1 MVLCR
6 NDHEYLLKF
15 LLVGDSDVGK
25 NEITDLL
32 SSSSNTTAT
41 DHGVNKKLP
50 TTRESAVSSAFF
62 TPVGTS
68 SKTTTILLEGRRV
81 RLQLW
86 DTSGQGRFSTIIR
99 SYSRGAQGILLV
111 YDITN
116 RWSFDGIRRWLAEI
130 DEYAP
135 GIPRILV
142 GNRLHLEFNR
152 AVSRAE
158 AETFAHK
165 RNMQYFEISTL
176 VYFNVHE
183 SLTELAR
190 LVIQR
195 NGMHWLWRTNQV
207 SNLQDLCCRA
217 VVACV
222 KNIHAIERLPLP
234 AFLKFKVRSFAQGAE
249 VCMGSLQR
257 RHHTHHGNQSA
268 HNNNN
273 SNNNVVTTNPTKNNH
288 YYHAVLSDVTPR
300 PIARFVQASADINR
314 RRLLRSGNCKLM

>member
-1 MVLCR
+1 MQSGEGVLCR
-6 NDHEYLLKF
+6 EDHEYLLKF

-32 SSSSNTTAT
+32 GPSVSTPTNTFYISGASQ
-41 DHGVNKKLP
+41 P
-50 TTRESAVSSAFF
+50 
-62 TPVGTS
+62 
-68 SKTTTILLEGRRV
+68 KTTTILLEGRRV

-116 RWSFDGIRRWLAEI
+116 RWSFDGIRRWLNEI
-130 DEYAP
+130 EELAP
-135 GIPRILV
+135 GIPRILI

-152 AVSRAE
+152 AVSRHE
-158 AETFAHK
+158 AESFARK

-176 VYFNVHE
+176 AYFNVHE
-183 SLTELAR
+183 CLTELSR

-207 SNLQDLCCRA
+207 LSLQDLCCRA
-217 VVACV
+217 VVQCV
-222 KNIHAIERLPLP
+222 KNVHAIERLPLP

-249 VCMGSLQR
+249 VCMGSLPH
-257 RHHTHHGNQSA
+257 RHPIQHT
-268 HNNNN
+268 
-273 SNNNVVTTNPTKNNH
+273 
-288 YYHAVLSDVTPR
+288 LSEVTPR
-300 PIARFVQASADINR
+300 QIARLVRPSTALD
-314 RRLLRSGNCKLM
+314 RRLRNANCVLM

>member
-1 MVLCR
+1 MFPTLPGFSSVSMCLNATEDMVHRREMILCR

-32 SSSSNTTAT
+32 GPSASESPGT
-41 DHGVNKKLP
+41 GVF
-50 TTRESAVSSAFF
+50 V
-62 TPVGTS
+62 TPGTS

-116 RWSFDGIRRWLAEI
+116 RWSFEGIRRWLAEI
-130 DEYAP
+130 DEHAP
-135 GIPRILV
+135 GIPRILI

-152 AVSRAE
+152 AVSRQE
-158 AETFAHK
+158 AELFARK

-207 SNLQDLCCRA
+207 STLQDLCCRA
-217 VVACV
+217 VVHCV
-222 KNIHAIERLPLP
+222 RNVHAIERLPLP
-234 AFLKFKVRSFAQGAE
+234 AFLKFKASSYVRSFAQGAE
-249 VCMGSLQR
+249 VCMGSLPR
-257 RHHTHHGNQSA
+257 RHTGQ
-268 HNNNN
+268 
-273 SNNNVVTTNPTKNNH
+273 
-288 YYHAVLSDVTPR
+288 HAFSDVTPR
-300 PIARFVQASADINR
+300 HIARLVRPRSANER
-314 RRLLRSGNCKLM
+314 RSRNAYCSLM